1 MVVIIC
7 KNSTG
12 EKRNLPKRGK
22 SKAQSYWPQEPLF
35 FHKGLLRNKKKEA
48 WSVSSEIP
56 HHKRNTKLRL
66 PLHGN
71 FHPQHY
77 YP

>member
-12 EKRNLPKRGK
+12 EDRRNLPKRGK

-35 FHKGLLRNKKKEA
+35 FHKGLSRNKKKGSMEC
-48 WSVSSEIP
+48 V
-56 HHKRNTKLRL
+56 L
-66 PLHGN
+66 
-71 FHPQHY
+71 
-77 YP
+77 